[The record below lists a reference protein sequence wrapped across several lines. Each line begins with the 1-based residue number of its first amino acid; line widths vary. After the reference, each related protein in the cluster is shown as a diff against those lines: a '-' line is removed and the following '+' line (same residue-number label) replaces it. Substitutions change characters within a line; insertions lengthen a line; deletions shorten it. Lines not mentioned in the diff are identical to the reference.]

1 MTGSVSHANE
11 GFAEKA
17 IAYSRD
23 VYCGHGKI
31 EILPKVGA
39 SSLEDMAVA
48 YTPGVAHVV
57 QHVLASPDKLDEVTA
72 RGNMIALVTDG
83 TAVLGLGDVGPKAAI
98 PVMEGKAVM
107 FKCLAG
113 IDCMPLCLDAK
124 GIDRF
129 CDTICALEPSFSGI
143 NIEDVA
149 SPHCFEIVSQLEER
163 LSIPVLHD
171 DQFGTATVV
180 TAAVINSLKLTGKK
194 TKDVTVVVNGVGAAG
209 TASIRMLEALGV
221 GNIIAVDKKGI
232 LDPGDRG
239 LPRHFREIASR
250 TNAGSVSGKL
260 CDAMRG
266 ADCFVGLSTGGI
278 VDENMVRSM
287 SKDPV
292 VLALANPEPEI
303 RPDKAMA
310 AGAAVTASGRFDY
323 PNHCNNV
330 LAFPGLMRGALVSKA
345 RRIDI
350 RMCLA
355 AAHKIAQLGEP
366 VRADHILPS
375 PLDLNVHAAV
385 ADAVAAEAVAVGL
398 ARADVTPGYAGRT
411 SQEFSRHAINHVA
424 SLPKL

>member
-1 MTGSVSHANE
+1 MTGSVSHADE

-260 CDAMRG
+260 CDALRG
-266 ADCFVGLSTGGI
+266 VLS
-278 VDENMVRSM
+278 E
-287 SKDPV
+287 
-292 VLALANPEPEI
+292 
-303 RPDKAMA
+303 
-310 AGAAVTASGRFDY
+310 
-323 PNHCNNV
+323 
-330 LAFPGLMRGALVSKA
+330 
-345 RRIDI
+345 
-350 RMCLA
+350 
-355 AAHKIAQLGEP
+355 
-366 VRADHILPS
+366 
-375 PLDLNVHAAV
+375 
-385 ADAVAAEAVAVGL
+385 
-398 ARADVTPGYAGRT
+398 
-411 SQEFSRHAINHVA
+411 
-424 SLPKL
+424 